1 MAKIQQWMIG
11 AAAVVAVGGGGWALW
26 RSQQPSPL
34 PAIAEVLPAATTV
47 GFVAVEGV
55 DAVSRHGFA
64 SLASILPADITT
76 AVLDPTARKL
86 TLGLDPSDPVAW
98 QQAGLVP
105 ARGLAAAWD
114 TQTGVAPL
122 ALAAVA
128 DRAANQLWWQR
139 IFTGVPQ
146 DAFVADKTTTWPA
159 KHAVTG
165 AALRLT
171 TAEQGDWRVA
181 QAADLA
187 NEVTGGAPSLQAWL
201 DQKGPR
207 LAADPVFQAAFAEA
221 PTGPRIV
228 GLLRLDNLVSLFPTL
243 GTAEERKTAQ
253 AMLTQSYRAVAGWWA
268 PGQVGFR
275 LVTTSVGA
283 EILRKLLAVQASPDA
298 VVAAIPANAAL
309 ALRFSINLQEALDA
323 IADQIPPQFPQ
334 AKQGFVA
341 ARLAMPLGFGIGE
354 TEFGASMTGQFALA
368 LSGVPTADLAG
379 QPMQVVLVAGIRDPA
394 KAESLLQR
402 IADKVGAKVAVAK
415 DGVSAVTFADT
426 TWYLHRSSGAWV
438 LTNGP
443 LPAAGAAPAWQAHLL
458 GPAVFALSADPT
470 ALYPWLRLVLGTAL
484 AEPPKAER
492 WRLTITRDAVGLLG
506 RGTL

>member
-1 MAKIQQWMIG
+1 VAKFAQWMIG
-11 AAAVVAVGGGGWALW
+11 AAAVATVGGAGWALW

-34 PAIAEVLPAATTV
+34 PAVAEVLPAATTV

-76 AVLDPTARKL
+76 VVLDPTARKL

-105 ARGLAAAWD
+105 ARGLAAVWD
-114 TQTGVAPL
+114 TQTGAAPL

-128 DRAANQLWWQR
+128 DRAANQTWWQR
-139 IFTGVPQ
+139 IVTGVPA
-146 DAFVADKTTTWPA
+146 DAFVSGKTSTWPA

-171 TAEQGDWRVA
+171 TAEQGAWRVA

-187 NEVTGGAPSLQAWL
+187 AEVTGGAPSLQGWL
-201 DQKGPR
+201 DQDGPR
-207 LAADPVFQAAFAEA
+207 LTADPVFQAAFAEA

-228 GLLRLDNLVSLFPTL
+228 GLLRLDNLLALFPGL

-283 EILRKLLAVQASPDA
+283 EILRKLLAVEASPDA
-298 VVAAIPANAAL
+298 VVAALPANAAL
-309 ALRFSINLQEALDA
+309 ALRFSINLHEALDA

-341 ARLAMPLGFGIGE
+341 ARLAMPLGLGIGE
-354 TEFGASMTGQFALA
+354 TEFGASMTGQFAFA
-368 LSGVPTADLAG
+368 MIGAPSADVAG
-379 QPMQVVLVAGIRDPA
+379 QSMQVVLVAGIRDSA

-402 IADKVGAKVAVAK
+402 LADKVGAKVGAAQN
-415 DGVSAVTFADT
+415 GVSAVTFAEM
-426 TWYLHRSSGAWV
+426 TWYLHRNAEAWV
-438 LTNGP
+438 VTNGP
-443 LPAAGAAPAWQAHLL
+443 LPTAGAAPAWQGQLR

-470 ALYPWLRLVLGTAL
+470 ALYPWLRLVLGAAL

-492 WRLTITRDAVGLLG
+492 WQLAITRDAVGLLG